1 MVPKQILLTLI
12 SVLGI
17 EVYFMLVD
25 YFLEKQIYKGKGI
38 TKAKV
43 NFNLSKNTEA
53 QHKVGLLSLIN

>member
-1 MVPKQILLTLI
+1 
-12 SVLGI
+12 
-17 EVYFMLVD
+17 MLVD

-53 QHKVGLLSLIN
+53 QHKVGLLSLINLVNEN